1 MNKVKKLKLINFL
14 VTYLDS
20 NKKESKDF
28 LGYLSQSINLDESD
42 EYFDSVLETLGNIL
56 RENTISR
63 LSQAINNFIS
73 LYAVLIDKLKS
84 AKESFPVEFQLVDEK
99 TLMTIKLD
107 NSLISDR
114 LLLQDEHMCEEIVK
128 TINKRV
134 NKIRRVNFS
143 GSISLDNEVLL
154 QFVESFIK
162 LFYTRILIID
172 ALINNGD
179 FTDFDLIISKKELK
193 IIDDLIQNIIGMIAK
208 RNIRLEN
215 IIKVFNLSDSFND
228 KKFYLKGGKL

>member
-1 MNKVKKLKLINFL
+1 MNKAKKLKLINFL

-107 NSLISDR
+107 KSLISDR

-172 ALINNGD
+172 ALINNVD

-193 IIDDLIQNIIGMIAK
+193 IIDDLIKTITGMIAK

-215 IIKVFNLSDSFND
+215 IIKGFNLSDSFND

>member
-1 MNKVKKLKLINFL
+1 
-14 VTYLDS
+14 
-20 NKKESKDF
+20 
-28 LGYLSQSINLDESD
+28 
-42 EYFDSVLETLGNIL
+42 
-56 RENTISR
+56 
-63 LSQAINNFIS
+63 
-73 LYAVLIDKLKS
+73 
-84 AKESFPVEFQLVDEK
+84 
-99 TLMTIKLD
+99 
-107 NSLISDR
+107 
-114 LLLQDEHMCEEIVK
+114 MCEEIVK

-143 GSISLDNEVLL
+143 GSISLDNEILL

-215 IIKVFNLSDSFND
+215 IIKGFNLSDSFND

>member
-1 MNKVKKLKLINFL
+1 MNKAKKLKLINFL
-14 VTYLDS
+14 VTCLDS

-84 AKESFPVEFQLVDEK
+84 AKASFPVEFQLVDEK

-107 NSLISDR
+107 KSLISDR

-215 IIKVFNLSDSFND
+215 IIKGFNLSDSFND